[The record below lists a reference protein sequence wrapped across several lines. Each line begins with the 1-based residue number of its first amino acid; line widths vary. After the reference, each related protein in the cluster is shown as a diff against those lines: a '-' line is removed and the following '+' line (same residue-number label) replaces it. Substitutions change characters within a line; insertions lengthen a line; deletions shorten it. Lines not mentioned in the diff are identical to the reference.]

1 MSIKKFKKKPVVI
14 EAYQWRDGFNTC
26 PFEPDNED
34 VTGMEF
40 DGLTQLC
47 DQCQFTLESH
57 RIIYTLEGRMKACP
71 GDWIIKGVKGELYPC
86 KPEIFNQTYE
96 EVRNES

>member
-14 EAYQWRDGFNTC
+14 EAYQWVGGLRTC

-34 VTGMEF
+34 VTGPEHV
-40 DGLTQLC
+40 GC
-47 DQCQFTLESH
+47 DRCRFKLSSH
-57 RIIYTLEGRMKACP
+57 RIIDTLEGRMKACP
-71 GDWIIKGVKGELYPC
+71 GDFIIKGVKGELYPC